1 MRKSDFRAPF
11 NALDAVALH
20 LVLFVSMVGIA
31 AVCLAQLGI
40 FSGLSLLLCATSVV
54 IIGASGWRWASRQDK
69 VEVAPCGWKEV
80 TGVGLLLLV
89 SWLAFARPAEYIVGG
104 GDAGVYVNWAAD
116 IARNGA
122 LLPSDPLT
130 AQLPVEHYDSFLRTQ
145 PPPAETDY
153 LRFPGFYL
161 SETEQGQL
169 IPQFLPLQAIALAI
183 AYSVAGVWGA
193 LLMTPLWGMLGVWAF
208 YLFARLFLRWPLALL
223 TSCLL
228 IVTPLQLYF
237 ARYPTAEPLTQYL
250 IWSGLWSFTRYT
262 TNAQLRPLWGLTAGL
277 AIGMVFL
284 ARIDALPVLLLPAAW
299 AIYLIVTRKWRW
311 DEAWFWIPFLSIF
324 TYAIFHAFW
333 YAYPYT
339 YNTYAGVLPMLWRL
353 ATLIAVVGVVA
364 GVAALLVVWARRQG
378 WTSQRLDVMWKYAQ
392 IGGAVIIALLMLY
405 AYSVRPYLGTA
416 TMANYWYAQSQIP
429 ITNHENL
436 VRFGWYLTPLGIG
449 LATAGF
455 CILILR
461 GPWRLLWPWAL
472 VGGTFS
478 FLYIYNILNN
488 PFHIYAMRRY
498 VPVVLPTFI
507 LAGGVF
513 LTWLWNRQRYVR
525 VMRTLAV
532 LGFIAWMASMAVN
545 GRLIWTHAEYA
556 GVTQQIEA
564 TAARFPQNAILL
576 FVDPAPVGLG
586 VVVGTPL
593 HFLHDLPSYDLQEEH
608 ISEKI
613 LLSQIDAWQAQGYA
627 PYLIAASGAELP
639 LSTEQLTA
647 LAPIHITYPFLET
660 SYDHP
665 PSHIQQVDILMDVYA
680 VAPIHAQ

>member
-1 MRKSDFRAPF
+1 MTSSSNNVDAIDLTSI
-11 NALDAVALH
+11 ALFLLLGA
-20 LVLFVSMVGIA
+20 VGILGLA
-31 AVCLAQLGI
+31 LAQVGM
-40 FSGLSLLLCATSVV
+40 FSAWALLLSGGLVPAGAAALSWRLRHQLLPKPIAFSRNE
-54 IIGASGWRWASRQDK
+54 IIG
-69 VEVAPCGWKEV
+69 VV
-80 TGVGLLLLV
+80 LLLMV
-89 SWLAFARPAEYIVGG
+89 AAFSFARPAEYVVGG

-130 AQLPVEHYDSFLRTQ
+130 AQLPTEHIDGFLRAQ
-145 PPPAETDY
+145 PPTAETDY

-161 SETEQGQL
+161 SETEPGQL
-169 IPQFLPLQAIALAI
+169 IPQFYPLQAISLAV

-193 LLMTPLWGMLGVWAF
+193 LFMTPLWGVLGVWAF

-223 TSCLL
+223 TSLL
-228 IVTPLQLYF
+228 LVATPLQLYF

-262 TNAQLRPLWGLTAGL
+262 TGAQLRPLWGLAAGL

-299 AIYLIVTRKWRW
+299 AIYLIVARKWRQ
-311 DEAWFWIPFLSIF
+311 DEAWFWIPFLSVF
-324 TYAIFHAFW
+324 AYAIFHAFW

-339 YNTYAGVLPMLWRL
+339 YNTYAGVLPLFWRL
-353 ATLIAVVGVVA
+353 ATPLLVLAGAFA
-364 GVAALLVVWARRQG
+364 GVAALLVVWGRRQKL
-378 WTSQRLDVMWKYAQ
+378 TPQQLDAVWKTIR
-392 IGGAVIIALLMLY
+392 IGGVIVVVLLILY
-405 AYSVRPYLGTA
+405 AYFVRPYLGTTA
-416 TMANYWYAQSQIP
+416 MVNYWYAQTQIP

-436 VRFGWYLTPLGIG
+436 VRLGWYLTPLGIG
-449 LATAGF
+449 VAAAGF
-455 CILILR
+455 CILILF

-472 VGGTFS
+472 VGGAFS

-498 VPVVLPTFI
+498 VPVVLPTFV

-513 LTWLWNRQRYVR
+513 LAWIWNRQNYTRL
-525 VMRTLAV
+525 MRSIAV
-532 LGFIAWMASMAVN
+532 LGFVAWMTGMLVN

-564 TAARFPQNAILL
+564 AAARFPQNAILL

-608 ISEKI
+608 LSEDM
-613 LLSQIDAWQAQGYA
+613 LLAQIDAWQAQGYA
-627 PYLIAASGAELP
+627 PYLLVASGAELP
-639 LSTEQLTA
+639 LSAQRLTA

-665 PSHIQQVDILMDVYA
+665 PSYIQQVDISMDVYA
-680 VAPIHAQ
+680 VAPVHAQ